1 MPQAHHPQPAHVTPP
16 PRRPLWHV
24 TGQSF
29 SRRYVVGQDPVDEW
43 TVYFETRNFVN
54 GQVTLLAADYTPD
67 AVAAAIEPEATK
79 LEHIHALEG
88 SA

>member
-1 MPQAHHPQPAHVTPP
+1 MPQAHHPTPP
-16 PRRPLWHV
+16 PQHPAMQRPLWHV

-29 SRRYVVGQDPVDEW
+29 ARRYVVGQDPVDEW
-43 TVYFETRNFVN
+43 TVYFETRNFVS

-67 AVAAAIEPEATK
+67 AVAAAIEPVATN

-88 SA
+88 PR